1 MCGFV
6 GFTAVDYDTD
16 TNKAVVKDM
25 ADRIAHRGP
34 DDEGFFVDDDIAMG
48 FRRLSIIDLE
58 GSRQPMQNA
67 DGTVTYSVST
77 TLTNTFTLDEA
88 AVAPAY
94 IIGYS
99 PAKRSDDDLFVNLLL
114 VAPAG
119 GSISGVTASNGAGA
133 GEATLY
139 GHDAWRVDV
148 NLYAQESVTIT
159 YQVTVSAEAIQ
170 ELEVH
175 QTPLAQRW

>member
-1 MCGFV
+1 
-6 GFTAVDYDTD
+6 
-16 TNKAVVKDM
+16 
-25 ADRIAHRGP
+25 
-34 DDEGFFVDDDIAMG
+34 
-48 FRRLSIIDLE
+48 
-58 GSRQPMQNA
+58 MQNA

-99 PAKRSDDDLFVNLLL
+99 PAKRSDDNLFVTAFL

-119 GSISGVTASNGAGA
+119 GSISGVTASSGAGA

-139 GHDAWRVDV
+139 GHDVWRVDV
-148 NLYAQESVTIT
+148 SLYAQESVTIT

-170 ELEVH
+170 ELEVAPDPARATVVGSRRRGGGRAPD
-175 QTPLAQRW
+175 QRKAVGRRGRIGWRAVRPRRLCDALAATCPVS

>member
-1 MCGFV
+1 MTQKILKIKSAESG
-6 GFTAVDYDTD
+6 
-16 TNKAVVKDM
+16 
-25 ADRIAHRGP
+25 IA
-34 DDEGFFVDDDIAMG
+34 AK
-48 FRRLSIIDLE
+48 SK
-58 GSRQPMQNA
+58 Q
-67 DGTVTYSVST
+67 TVTGGRFRSMRTV
-77 TLTNTFTLDEA
+77 LR
-88 AVAPAY
+88 
-94 IIGYS
+94 IW
-99 PAKRSDDDLFVNLLL
+99 PAKRSDDDLFVTAFL

-119 GSISGVTASNGAGA
+119 GSISGVTASSGAGA

-139 GHDAWRVDV
+139 GHDVWRVDV